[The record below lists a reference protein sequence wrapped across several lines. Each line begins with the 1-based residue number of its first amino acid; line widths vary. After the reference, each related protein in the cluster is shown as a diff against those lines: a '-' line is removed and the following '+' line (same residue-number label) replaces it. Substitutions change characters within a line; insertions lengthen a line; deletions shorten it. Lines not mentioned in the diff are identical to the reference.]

1 MSDLVLSPAQRRR
14 SLAAI
19 IASMGVQ
26 ALIFGLT
33 LPLLALILESQ
44 GVDKLMIGLSAGAQS
59 VAVFAVAPFA
69 AKLIG
74 ALGLPRLMIGS
85 TLLSVAV
92 FLLLPVFPDV
102 YAWFVLRFLI
112 GMFGSIAWIAGEA
125 WINQIAEDHSRGR
138 VIAMYSAALAAG
150 GGTGPLVLAQT
161 GTAGW
166 LPFLVSG
173 ALIAISAVPL
183 LFAAD
188 ASAAMSGRPTVR
200 LHRMIWLAPT
210 AMFLNGVFAATYMAL
225 ITFLPIY
232 SLHFGLGEASSLY
245 LLSVMSFGGLVFQFP
260 VGWLA
265 DRYDRRM
272 LVIISILFLAVC
284 TAALPFVI
292 DTGVWGNVFVFIFG
306 GVFSSLY
313 TLALILLGERF
324 KGPDLA
330 SASALF
336 TAIFGFGSII
346 GPPLGGAGM
355 DLWQPHGLTL
365 VVGLI
370 FVLYLPFPIRGYLR
384 RRHAAAR

>member
-1 MSDLVLSPAQRRR
+1 
-14 SLAAI
+14 
-19 IASMGVQ
+19 
-26 ALIFGLT
+26 
-33 LPLLALILESQ
+33 
-44 GVDKLMIGLSAGAQS
+44 
-59 VAVFAVAPFA
+59 
-69 AKLIG
+69 
-74 ALGLPRLMIGS
+74 
-85 TLLSVAV
+85 
-92 FLLLPVFPDV
+92 
-102 YAWFVLRFLI
+102 
-112 GMFGSIAWIAGEA
+112 
-125 WINQIAEDHSRGR
+125 
-138 VIAMYSAALAAG
+138 
-150 GGTGPLVLAQT
+150 
-161 GTAGW
+161 
-166 LPFLVSG
+166 
-173 ALIAISAVPL
+173 
-183 LFAAD
+183 
-188 ASAAMSGRPTVR
+188 
-200 LHRMIWLAPT
+200 
-210 AMFLNGVFAATYMAL
+210 
-225 ITFLPIY
+225 
-232 SLHFGLGEASSLY
+232 
-245 LLSVMSFGGLVFQFP
+245 MSFGGLVFQFP

-346 GPPLGGAGM
+346 GPPLGGASM